1 VTRSE
6 HSTQKSSAR
15 AGLFAKLGV
24 MRSESSRV
32 APVGATRREHADRI
46 DPLSSSHRISCLVL
60 ALAIAGLLAMTSV
73 ASAAT
78 TFAGAGEGSGEVDNP
93 VGVAVNQLFGTVNLA
108 DESNHRID
116 EFDSS
121 GRFLLAFGFGV
132 LNGAEELQTCTV
144 ACRAGVQGP
153 DAGQIRPKSVAVD
166 NSAGASSGDI
176 YVSDVFQHRVEKFS
190 PSGEL
195 LLIFG
200 GGVNETTGED
210 VCAKAQIESGDTCG
224 AGTPGSGPGELSNP
238 FGNPVSVDSLGDVW
252 VGDIG
257 RLEEFSSTGAFIS
270 EAELAGAGEVQS
282 LAVDASGDLFVK
294 SALVAGV
301 RKVAPDGA
309 AVAAYPVLDEAG
321 QPSTV
326 TLDGSGDLF
335 VGDSTSPYR
344 FLEYEAASGVQT
356 EVFGA
361 GEVTGGPGGGAIAFG
376 DTAKVLYG
384 ADSRCCEESAAQ
396 AFTLPPAGPIVQ
408 AGGTHTSEVHKIA
421 ATLEATIIPEGK
433 ATTFHAQYISEAQF
447 KQDGETFGAGTL
459 TTPESASIGE
469 DFSEDRVSTTVT
481 GLEVET
487 AYRFRVIATN
497 SNGTATGETDAFTTL
512 PPLRIE
518 SSYALDVTATSAA
531 LGAQIDPL
539 GETATYRFEY
549 ISEAAYREDGESFSG
564 PQPANS
570 IPQPDGGIG
579 AEEEGVEVIQRLQGL
594 VPNTGYR
601 YRVLALD
608 SVVPDGIA
616 GPTHAFTTQ
625 GAGGSLVLPDGRDWE
640 LVSPP
645 DKHGAGILPIFGL
658 APGTEAAA
666 SGGAMAYLTTAPT
679 EAEPAGNSNFT
690 QVLSARGPDGW
701 SSRDIAIPH
710 NQSTGATTSVDEYRT
725 FSSDLSLGLVQ
736 PFGAFNPSLSEE
748 ASEQGPYLRSDYV
761 HGDSGAFCTSACYRP
776 LVTGAPGFENVRP
789 GAEFGG
795 NVIKGVKCPPEPLC
809 GPQLL
814 AGTPD
819 LRHVVLYSLAGLTS
833 TPGDEGGLYEWSG
846 GRLQLVSILP
856 GGNPAGRGSSAGQG
870 SSEVGSVITPTVVRN
885 AVSADGSRV
894 YFTNGGVLYARE
906 DIGTPQARTVAVPG
920 GAFQTASAEGSRVF
934 VLASGQLAEFS
945 LESEASVPL
954 ATGVLG
960 VIGASED
967 GSSVY
972 FVSDSALT
980 GEQANARGQKA
991 ETGQPNLYLSR
1002 DGSTVFV
1009 ATLSAED
1016 SPDWGGGQSDL
1027 TLMTARVSPD
1037 GSWLAFM
1044 SQRSLT
1050 GYDNRDAVS
1059 GMPDQEVF
1067 VYRAPGGGD
1076 GVLACASCDQTGARP
1091 YGVEY
1096 TRLEISNGAG
1106 LVGGGSGVWPKA
1118 QWLAANIPA
1127 WTSPYHQS
1135 RYLSDSGRLF
1145 FNSSDGLV
1153 PQDTNGAEDVYQ
1165 YEPPGAGD
1173 CSAESA
1179 VFGRASN
1186 GCVSLISSGT
1196 SPEES
1201 AFLDASESGADVFFL
1216 TAAKLSSQDPDSSL
1230 DVYDAHQC
1238 STSAPC
1244 FPPPPPPP
1252 PACEGD
1258 ACQSPVAAPSDPT
1271 PGSLTFHGPGNSST
1285 AVPVRASAKAKPL
1298 SRSRRLANA
1307 LKACTRKP
1315 KKERTACRTRA
1326 RRRYGSVK
1334 SPANIKRRTK

>member
-6 HSTQKSSAR
+6 HSTQKSSAT
-15 AGLFAKLGV
+15 AGFFAKLGAICN
-24 MRSESSRV
+24 ESGRV
-32 APVGATRREHADRI
+32 APVGGTRHEHADRI
-46 DPLSSSHRISCLVL
+46 DALSSSHRISRL
-60 ALAIAGLLAMTSV
+60 ALILAIAGLLAMTPV

-93 VGVAVNQLFGTVNLA
+93 VGVAVDQLFGTVYVA

-132 LNGAEELQTCTV
+132 LNGPEELQTCTV
-144 ACRAGVQGP
+144 ACREGVQGP
-153 DAGQIRPKSVAVD
+153 DAGQIRPRSVAVD

-200 GGVNETTGED
+200 GDVNKTTGED
-210 VCAKAQIESGDTCG
+210 VCTKAQIESGDTCG
-224 AGTPGSGPGELSNP
+224 TGTPGSGPGELSNP

-252 VGDIG
+252 VGDVD
-257 RLEEFSSTGAFIS
+257 RLEEFSSAGAFMS
-270 EAELAGAGEVQS
+270 EAELAGAGEIQS
-282 LAVDASGDLFVK
+282 LAVDPSGDLFVK

-301 RKVAPDGA
+301 RKFAPDGA
-309 AVAAYPVLDEAG
+309 PVPAYPVLDETG
-321 QPSTV
+321 RPLTL
-326 TLDGSGDLF
+326 TLDGWGDLF
-335 VGDSTSPYR
+335 VGDGTNPYR
-344 FLEYEAASGVQT
+344 FLEYEAASGLQT

-361 GEVTGGPGGGAIAFG
+361 GEVLGAPGGGAVAFG

-384 ADSRCCEESAAQ
+384 VSSECCEDSAAQ
-396 AFTLPPAGPIVQ
+396 TFTLPPAGPIVQ
-408 AGGTHTSEVHKIA
+408 SGGTHTSEVHKTA
-421 ATLEATIIPEGK
+421 ATMEATIVPEGK
-433 ATTFHAQYISEAQF
+433 ATTFHIQYISEAQF
-447 KQDGETFGAGTL
+447 KQDGETFGSGTL

-469 DFSEDRVSTTVT
+469 DFSEDRVSATVT

-497 SNGTATGETDAFTTL
+497 SDGTATGETNAFTTL

-549 ISEAAYREDGESFSG
+549 ISQAAYREDGESFSG

-570 IPQPDGGIG
+570 IPQPDRGIG
-579 AEEEGVEVIQRLQGL
+579 AEEEGIEVIQRLQGL
-594 VPNTGYR
+594 APDTVYR
-601 YRVLALD
+601 YRVVALD
-608 SVVPDGIA
+608 SVAPDGIA
-616 GPTHAFTTQ
+616 GPTRSFTTQ
-625 GAGGSLVLPDGRDWE
+625 GTGGSLVLSDGRDWE

-690 QVLSARGPDGW
+690 QVLSARGSNGW
-701 SSRDIAIPH
+701 TSRDIAIPH
-710 NQSTGATTSVDEYRT
+710 NESTGLTTSVDEYRT

-748 ASEQGPYLRSDYV
+748 ASEQGPYLRSDNA
-761 HGDSGAFCTSACYRP
+761 HGDSGAFCSSACYRP

-789 GAEFGG
+789 GAEFGVNAIG
-795 NVIKGVKCPPEPLC
+795 GVKCPPEPLC

-814 AGTPD
+814 ATTPD
-819 LRHVVLYSLAGLTS
+819 LAHVVLYSRAGLTS

-856 GGNPAGRGSSAGQG
+856 GGNPAAQG
-870 SSEVGSVITPTVVRN
+870 SSPGGGSSGVGSVITPTVVRN

-894 YFTNGGVLYARE
+894 YFTNGNVLYARE
-906 DIGTPQARTVAVPG
+906 GIGTPQARTIAVPG
-920 GAFQTASAEGSRVF
+920 GAFQTASADGSRVF
-934 VLASGQLAEFS
+934 VLAGGQLSEFS

-972 FVSDSALT
+972 FVADSALT
-980 GEQANARGQKA
+980 AGQENAQGEKA
-991 ETGQPNLYLSR
+991 EPGQPNLYLSR
-1002 DGSTVFV
+1002 DGSTAFI
-1009 ATLSAED
+1009 ATLSAKD
-1016 SPDWGGGQSDL
+1016 SPDWGDGQPDL
-1027 TLMTARVSPD
+1027 MLLTARVSPD
-1037 GSWLAFM
+1037 GGWLAFM

-1067 VYRAPGGGD
+1067 LYRGPGGD
-1076 GVLACASCDQTGARP
+1076 EGVLACASCDPTGARP
-1091 YGVEY
+1091 QGIEY
-1096 TRLEISNGAG
+1096 RHLEISNGAG
-1106 LVGGGSGVWPKA
+1106 LVGGGSGVWPESE
-1118 QWLAANIPA
+1118 WLAANIPT
-1127 WTSPYHQS
+1127 WTSPYYQS

-1145 FNSSDGLV
+1145 FNSSDALV
-1153 PQDTNGAEDVYQ
+1153 PQDTDGAEDVYQ
-1165 YEPPGAGD
+1165 YEPSGVGD
-1173 CSAESA
+1173 CSAESV

-1201 AFLDASESGADVFFL
+1201 AFLDAGESGADVFFL

-1244 FPPPPPPP
+1244 FAPPAPPP

-1258 ACQSPVAAPSDPT
+1258 ACQSPAAAPSDPT

-1285 AVPVRASAKAKPL
+1285 AIAVRASAKAKSL

-1326 RRRYGSVK
+1326 RKRYGPVK